1 MPKFLVHETA
11 VHWIDAFRYLIG
23 EPSGVFA
30 QLTRLNPAIAGEDAG
45 VILFDFQGGER
56 GIFDGNRLSD
66 HIAGNRRRTMGEMW
80 IEGPGGTLRLDGEG
94 RLWLRAFG
102 ANHETEQRFEWN
114 DHLFG
119 GDCVYACNRHI
130 LDAWL
135 AGREPETSAQRYLRT
150 QEIEDAVYESAASG
164 RYVAV

>member
-1 MPKFLVHETA
+1 
-11 VHWIDAFRYLIG
+11 
-23 EPSGVFA
+23 
-30 QLTRLNPAIAGEDAG
+30 
-45 VILFDFQGGER
+45 
-56 GIFDGNRLSD
+56 
-66 HIAGNRRRTMGEMW
+66 MGEMW